1 MATLPTYENAGVQY
15 ADLPRVNTA
24 PQQVAAQG
32 FNTLGQQLDRMTAFF
47 QNQAVSDAQAEGL
60 KYAVQNPLTKA
71 QIDTALTTPE
81 GVNVKGG
88 GKIFQQTYQKA
99 QAVMLS
105 SELQLETQKAFS
117 NIAAA
122 IDAGAPV
129 DLNNLQTVMKDRIDG
144 YSNTV
149 MALDPEQSIRF
160 RSAVTSAG
168 NALYVKAAERAVKV
182 QQAEY
187 DARLEEGVV
196 AARPLIEAIVAKSGT
211 IDPSTGKEIDVN
223 KLLEIQKQPFYEAIK
238 ITGNNK
244 HIAEINK
251 AISEAK
257 ISAVVSKL
265 KDRTLYD
272 SPVKALDALQTSNVG
287 QLTSLYKGL
296 TESDK
301 ATIEDKVLK
310 NFANVESARKI
321 QKASDDDNNQRLSV
335 ELRDQ
340 FYTGKI
346 SSSTLIS
353 GLKAINQ
360 LKPDEIKS
368 LRTEQRDAQP
378 EVFGRYQSMV
388 AKNMLGETEL
398 DNLATAGTISWKQ
411 RNELAKDARNSNSD
425 VARATSLINAELGVP
440 DPMTPGF
447 RNERKRAAEVKATLL
462 KEQEN
467 ALQEGKP
474 FNPMARAQELTK
486 QRLTQ
491 EDVKTEKQ
499 ARDDLT
505 RLLGEQNLVYS
516 ETYTD
521 ESLKRA
527 GISDASKRKTIMRKI
542 ITLRGQE

>member
-24 PQQVAAQG
+24 PQQVALQG
-32 FNTLGQQLDRMTAFF
+32 LNTLGQNLDRMTAFF
-47 QNQAVSDAQAEGL
+47 QNQAVTDAEREAQ

-81 GVNVKGG
+81 GVTVKGAG
-88 GKIFQQTYQKA
+88 RIFQQTYQKT

-105 SELQLETQKAFS
+105 SELQLEGQKTFAS
-117 NIAAA
+117 MAAA
-122 IDAGAPV
+122 IEAGATFDMRSV
-129 DLNNLQTVMKDRIDG
+129 QTNMKDMIDG
-144 YSNTV
+144 YSSSV
-149 MALDPEQSIRF
+149 MALDPEQSIRL
-160 RSAVTSAG
+160 RSALTSAG
-168 NALYVKAAERAVKV
+168 NALYVKAAERTVKV
-182 QQAEY
+182 QQAQY
-187 DARLEEGVV
+187 DARLEEAVV

-211 IDPSTGKEIDVN
+211 IDPSTGTEIDVN

-251 AISEAK
+251 AITEAK
-257 ISAVVSKL
+257 ISAVVSRL
-265 KDRTLYD
+265 KDKTLYD
-272 SPVKALDALQTSNVG
+272 SPVKALDALDKGDVG

-296 TESDK
+296 TGNDK
-301 ATIEDKVLK
+301 STIQDKVLK
-310 NFANVESARKI
+310 DFANIESARKI
-321 QKASDDDNNQRLSV
+321 EKSKEDDNNQRLSI

-340 FYTGKI
+340 FYSGKI

-378 EVFGRYQSMV
+378 EVFGRLQSAV

-398 DNLATAGTISWKQ
+398 DNLAQAGTISWKQ

-425 VARATSLINAELGVP
+425 MARATTLINAELGVP

-462 KEQEN
+462 KEQEI

-474 FNPMARAQELTK
+474 YNPMARAQELTK

-491 EDVKTEKQ
+491 DDVKMEEQ
-499 ARDDLT
+499 ARSDLR
-505 RLLGEQNLVYS
+505 RLLEAEGMAYNES
-516 ETYTD
+516 YTD

-542 ITLRGQE
+542 NTLKGP

>member
-1 MATLPTYENAGVQY
+1 MATLPTYEYAGAQY
-15 ADLPRVNTA
+15 ANLPSVSTA

-32 FNTLGQQLDRMTAFF
+32 MSMLGQQLDRMTAYF

-60 KYAVQNPLTKA
+60 KYAVQNPLTKD

-251 AISEAK
+251 AITEAK
-257 ISAVVSKL
+257 ISAVVSRL
-265 KDRTLYD
+265 KDKAVYD
-272 SPVKALDALQTSNVG
+272 SPTKALDALDKGNVG

-296 TESDK
+296 TEADK
-301 ATIEDKVLK
+301 STIQDKVLK
-310 NFANVESARKI
+310 DFANIESARKI
-321 QKASDDDNNQRLSV
+321 QKAKDDDNNQRLSI

-340 FYTGKI
+340 FYSGKI

-353 GLKAINQ
+353 GLKAIDQ

-378 EVFGRYQSMV
+378 EVFGRLQSAV
-388 AKNMLGETEL
+388 AKNLLGESEL
-398 DNLATAGTISWKQ
+398 DNLAKAGTISWKQ

-462 KEQEN
+462 KEQEI

-491 EDVKTEKQ
+491 EDVKMEEQ
-499 ARDDLT
+499 ARSDLK
-505 RLLGEQNLVYS
+505 RLLEAEGMAYNES
-516 ETYTD
+516 YTD

-542 ITLRGQE
+542 NTLKGPQ

>member
-1 MATLPTYENAGVQY
+1 
-15 ADLPRVNTA
+15 
-24 PQQVAAQG
+24 
-32 FNTLGQQLDRMTAFF
+32 MTAFF
-47 QNQAVSDAQAEGL
+47 QNQAVSDAQIEAQ

-71 QIDTALTTPE
+71 QIDTALATPE
-81 GVNVKGG
+81 GVTVKGG
-88 GKIFQQTYQKA
+88 GKIFQQTYQKT

-223 KLLEIQKQPFYEAIK
+223 KLLEIQKQPFYEAIR

-244 HIAEINK
+244 HISEINK

-257 ISAVVSKL
+257 ISAVVSRL
-265 KDRTLYD
+265 KDKTLYD

-321 QKASDDDNNQRLSV
+321 EKAKEDDNNQRLSI

-340 FYTGKI
+340 FYLGKI
-346 SSSTLIS
+346 SASTLIS
-353 GLKAINQ
+353 GLKAIDQ

-388 AKNMLGETEL
+388 AKNLLGESEL
-398 DNLATAGTISWKQ
+398 DNLAKAGTISWKQ

-440 DPMTPGF
+440 DPLTPGF

-462 KEQEN
+462 KEQEI

-474 FNPMARAQELTK
+474 FNPMSRAQELTK

-491 EDVKTEKQ
+491 EDVKMEEQ
-499 ARDDLT
+499 ARSDLK
-505 RLLGEQNLVYS
+505 RLLEAEGMAYNES
-516 ETYTD
+516 YTD

-542 ITLRGQE
+542 NTLKGPQ

>member
-1 MATLPTYENAGVQY
+1 MATLPTYEYAGAQY

-32 FNTLGQQLDRMTAFF
+32 FNTLSQQLDRMTAFF
-47 QNQAVSDAQAEGL
+47 QNQAVSDAQIEAQ

-71 QIDTALTTPE
+71 QIDTALATPE
-81 GVNVKGG
+81 GVTVKGG
-88 GKIFQQTYQKA
+88 GKIFQQTYQKT

-353 GLKAINQ
+353 GLKAIDQ

-388 AKNMLGETEL
+388 AKNLLGESEL
-398 DNLATAGTISWKQ
+398 DNLAKAGTISWKQ

-440 DPMTPGF
+440 DPLTPGF
-447 RNERKRAAEVKATLL
+447 RNERKRAAEVKAILL

-491 EDVKTEKQ
+491 EDVKMEEQ
-499 ARDDLT
+499 ARSDLK
-505 RLLGEQNLVYS
+505 RLLEAEGMAYNES
-516 ETYTD
+516 YTD

-542 ITLRGQE
+542 NTLKGPQ

>member
-1 MATLPTYENAGVQY
+1 MATLPTYEYAGAQY

-32 FNTLGQQLDRMTAFF
+32 FATLSQQLDRMTAFF
-47 QNQAVSDAQAEGL
+47 QNQAVSDAQIEAQ

-71 QIDTALTTPE
+71 QIDTALATPE
-81 GVNVKGG
+81 GVTVKGG
-88 GKIFQQTYQKA
+88 GKIFQQTYQKT

-182 QQAEY
+182 EQAKY
-187 DARLEEGVV
+187 DARLEEAVV

-223 KLLEIQKQPFYEAIK
+223 KLLEIQKQPFYDAIDVL
-238 ITGNNK
+238 GNNK
-244 HIAEINK
+244 HITEINK
-251 AISEAK
+251 AIAEAK

-265 KDRTLYD
+265 KDKTLYD

-296 TESDK
+296 TGSEQ

-346 SSSTLIS
+346 NSSTLIS

-378 EVFGRYQSMV
+378 EIFGRYQSMV

-398 DNLATAGTISWKQ
+398 DNLATTGIISWKQ

-440 DPMTPGF
+440 DPLTPGF
-447 RNERKRAAEVKATLL
+447 RNERKRAAEVKAILL

-491 EDVKTEKQ
+491 EDVKMEEQ
-499 ARDDLT
+499 ARSDLK
-505 RLLGEQNLVYS
+505 RLLEAEGMAYNES
-516 ETYTD
+516 YTD

-542 ITLRGQE
+542 NTLKGPQ

>member
-1 MATLPTYENAGVQY
+1 MATLPTYEYAGAQY

-32 FNTLGQQLDRMTAFF
+32 FNTLSQQLDRMTAFF
-47 QNQAVSDAQAEGL
+47 QNQAVSDAEREAQ

-71 QIDTALTTPE
+71 QIDTALATPE
-81 GVNVKGG
+81 GVTVKGAG
-88 GKIFQQTYQKA
+88 RIFQQTYQKT

-105 SELQLETQKAFS
+105 SELQLEGQKTFAS
-117 NIAAA
+117 MAAA
-122 IDAGAPV
+122 IEAGATFDMRSV
-129 DLNNLQTVMKDRIDG
+129 QTNMKDMIDG
-144 YSNTV
+144 YSSSV
-149 MALDPEQSIRF
+149 MALDPEQSIRL
-160 RSAVTSAG
+160 RSALTSAG
-168 NALYVKAAERAVKV
+168 NALYVKAAERTVKV
-182 QQAEY
+182 QQAQY
-187 DARLEEGVV
+187 DARLEEAVV

-211 IDPSTGKEIDVN
+211 IDPSTGTEIDVN

-251 AISEAK
+251 AITEAK
-257 ISAVVSKL
+257 ISAVVSRL
-265 KDRTLYD
+265 KDKTLYD
-272 SPVKALDALQTSNVG
+272 SPVKALNALDKGDVG

-296 TESDK
+296 TGNDK
-301 ATIEDKVLK
+301 STIQDKVLK
-310 NFANVESARKI
+310 DFANIESARKI
-321 QKASDDDNNQRLSV
+321 EKSKEDDNNQRLSI

-340 FYTGKI
+340 FYSGKI

-378 EVFGRYQSMV
+378 EVFGRLQSAV

-398 DNLATAGTISWKQ
+398 DNLAQAGTISWKQ

-425 VARATSLINAELGVP
+425 MARATTLINAELGVP

-462 KEQEN
+462 KEQEI
-467 ALQEGKP
+467 ALQKGESY
-474 FNPMARAQELTK
+474 NPMARAQELTK

-491 EDVKTEKQ
+491 DDVKMEEQ
-499 ARDDLT
+499 ARSDLR
-505 RLLGEQNLVYS
+505 RLLEAEGMAYNES
-516 ETYTD
+516 YTD

-542 ITLRGQE
+542 NTLKGP

>member
-1 MATLPTYENAGVQY
+1 MATLPTYEYAGAQY
-15 ADLPRVNTA
+15 ANLPSVSTA

-32 FNTLGQQLDRMTAFF
+32 MSMLGQQLDRMTAFF
-47 QNQAVSDAQAEGL
+47 QNQAVSDAQAEAL

-81 GVNVKGG
+81 GLNVKGG

-257 ISAVVSKL
+257 ISAVVSSL
-265 KDRTLYD
+265 KDKTIYD
-272 SPVKALDALQTSNVG
+272 SPTKALDALDKGNIG

-296 TESDK
+296 TEADK
-301 ATIEDKVLK
+301 STIQDKVLK
-310 NFANVESARKI
+310 DFANIESARKI
-321 QKASDDDNNQRLSV
+321 QKAKDDDTNQRLSI

-340 FYTGKI
+340 FYLGKI
-346 SSSTLIS
+346 SASTLIS
-353 GLKAINQ
+353 GLKAIDQ

-388 AKNMLGETEL
+388 AKNLLGESEL
-398 DNLATAGTISWKQ
+398 DNLAKAGTISWKQ

-440 DPMTPGF
+440 DPLTPGF
-447 RNERKRAAEVKATLL
+447 RNERKRAAEVKAILL

-474 FNPMARAQELTK
+474 FNPMARAQELAK

-491 EDVKTEKQ
+491 EDVKNEKQ

-516 ETYTD
+516 ESYTD

-542 ITLRGQE
+542 NTLKGPQ

>member
-1 MATLPTYENAGVQY
+1 MATLPTYEYAGAQY
-15 ADLPRVNTA
+15 ANLPSVSTA

-32 FNTLGQQLDRMTAFF
+32 MSMLGQQLDRMTAYF
-47 QNQAVSDAQAEGL
+47 QNQAVTDAQAEAL
-60 KYAVQNPLTKA
+60 KYAVQNPLTKD
-71 QIDTALTTPE
+71 QIDTALRTPE
-81 GVNVKGG
+81 GVTVKGG

-99 QAVMLS
+99 QALMLS

-144 YSNTV
+144 YSSTV

-168 NALYVKAAERAVKV
+168 NALYAKAAERAVKV
-182 QQAEY
+182 QQAKY
-187 DARLEEGVV
+187 DARLEEAVV

-223 KLLEIQKQPFYEAIK
+223 KLLEIQKQPFYDAIDVL
-238 ITGNNK
+238 GNNK
-244 HIAEINK
+244 HITEINK
-251 AISEAK
+251 AIAEAK

-265 KDRTLYD
+265 KDKTIYD

-296 TESDK
+296 TESEK
-301 ATIEDKVLK
+301 ATIEEKVLK

-368 LRTEQRDAQP
+368 LRTEQRDAPP
-378 EVFGRYQSMV
+378 EIFGRYQSMV
-388 AKNMLGETEL
+388 AKNMLGEAEL

-440 DPMTPGF
+440 DPLTPGF

-462 KEQEN
+462 KEQEI

-491 EDVKTEKQ
+491 EDVKEEEQ
-499 ARDDLT
+499 ARSDLK
-505 RLLGEQNLVYS
+505 RLLEAEGMAYNES
-516 ETYTD
+516 YTD

-542 ITLRGQE
+542 NTLKGPQ

>member
-1 MATLPTYENAGVQY
+1 MATLPTYEYAGAQY

-32 FNTLGQQLDRMTAFF
+32 FNVLSQQLDRMTAFF
-47 QNQAVSDAQAEGL
+47 QNQAVTDAQAEGL
-60 KYAVQNPLTKA
+60 KYAVQNPLTKD
-71 QIDTALTTPE
+71 QIDTALRTPE
-81 GVNVKGG
+81 GVTVKGG

-105 SELQLETQKAFS
+105 SELQLEGQKTFAS
-117 NIAAA
+117 MAAA
-122 IDAGAPV
+122 IEAGAQF
-129 DLNNLQTVMKDRIDG
+129 DMRTIQANMKDMIDG
-144 YSNTV
+144 YSSSV
-149 MALDPEQSIRF
+149 MALDPEQSIRL
-160 RSAVTSAG
+160 RSALTSAG
-168 NALYVKAAERAVKV
+168 NALYVKAAERTVKV
-182 QQAEY
+182 QQAQY
-187 DARLEEGVV
+187 DARLEEAVV

-244 HIAEINK
+244 HITEINK

-257 ISAVVSKL
+257 ISAVVSSL
-265 KDRTLYD
+265 KDKTLYD
-272 SPVKALDALQTSNVG
+272 SPVKALDALDKGNIG

-296 TESDK
+296 TEADK
-301 ATIEDKVLK
+301 STIQDKVLK
-310 NFANVESARKI
+310 DFANIESARKL
-321 QKASDDDNNQRLSV
+321 QKAKDDDNNQRLAID
-335 ELRDQ
+335 LRDQ
-340 FYTGKI
+340 FYQGKI

-353 GLKAINQ
+353 GLKALDQ
-360 LKPDEIKS
+360 LKADEIKS
-368 LRTEQRDAQP
+368 LRTEQRDAKP
-378 EVFGRYQSMV
+378 EVFGRYESMV
-388 AKNMLGETEL
+388 AKNMLGESDLDEL
-398 DNLATAGTISWKQ
+398 AKAGTISWKQ
-411 RNELAKDARNSNSD
+411 RNQLAKDARNSNSD
-425 VARATSLINAELGVP
+425 IARATSLINAELGVP

-462 KEQEN
+462 KEQEI

-474 FNPMARAQELTK
+474 FNPMSRAQELTK

-491 EDVKTEKQ
+491 EDVQNEKQ
-499 ARDDLT
+499 ARADLK
-505 RLLGEQNLVYS
+505 RLLNEEGISYNES
-516 ETYTD
+516 YTD

>member
-1 MATLPTYENAGVQY
+1 
-15 ADLPRVNTA
+15 
-24 PQQVAAQG
+24 
-32 FNTLGQQLDRMTAFF
+32 MTAFF
-47 QNQAVSDAQAEGL
+47 QNQAVTDAEREAQ

-81 GVNVKGG
+81 GVTVKGAG
-88 GKIFQQTYQKA
+88 RIFQQTYQKT

-105 SELQLETQKAFS
+105 SELQLEGQKTFAS
-117 NIAAA
+117 MAAA
-122 IDAGAPV
+122 IEAGATFDMRSV
-129 DLNNLQTVMKDRIDG
+129 QTNMKDMIDG
-144 YSNTV
+144 YSSSV
-149 MALDPEQSIRF
+149 MALDPEQSIRL
-160 RSAVTSAG
+160 RSALTSAG
-168 NALYVKAAERAVKV
+168 NALYVKAAERTVKV
-182 QQAEY
+182 QQAQY
-187 DARLEEGVV
+187 DARLEEAVV

-211 IDPSTGKEIDVN
+211 IDPSTGTEIDVN

-251 AISEAK
+251 AITEAK
-257 ISAVVSKL
+257 ISAVVSRL
-265 KDRTLYD
+265 KDKTLYD
-272 SPVKALDALQTSNVG
+272 SPVKALNALDKGDVG

-296 TESDK
+296 TGNDK
-301 ATIEDKVLK
+301 STIQDKVLK
-310 NFANVESARKI
+310 DFANIESARKI
-321 QKASDDDNNQRLSV
+321 EKSKEDDNNQRLSI

-340 FYTGKI
+340 FYSGKI

-378 EVFGRYQSMV
+378 EVFGRLQSAV

-398 DNLATAGTISWKQ
+398 DNLAQAGTISWKQ

-425 VARATSLINAELGVP
+425 MARATTLINAELGVP

-462 KEQEN
+462 KEQEI
-467 ALQEGKP
+467 ALQKGESY
-474 FNPMARAQELTK
+474 NPMARAQELTK

-491 EDVKTEKQ
+491 DDVKMEEQ
-499 ARDDLT
+499 ARSDLR
-505 RLLGEQNLVYS
+505 RLLEAEGMAYNES
-516 ETYTD
+516 YTD

-542 ITLRGQE
+542 NTLKGP

>member
-1 MATLPTYENAGVQY
+1 MATLPTYEYAGAQY

-32 FNTLGQQLDRMTAFF
+32 FATLGQNLDRMTAFF

-223 KLLEIQKQPFYEAIK
+223 KLLEIQKQPFYEAIR

-244 HIAEINK
+244 HISEINK

-287 QLTSLYKGL
+287 QLTNLYKGL
-296 TESDK
+296 TGSEQ

-346 SSSTLIS
+346 NSSTLIS

-378 EVFGRYQSMV
+378 EIFGRYQSMV

-398 DNLATAGTISWKQ
+398 DNLATTGIISWKQ

-440 DPMTPGF
+440 DPLTPGF

-462 KEQEN
+462 KEQEI

-474 FNPMARAQELTK
+474 FNPMSRAQELTK

-505 RLLGEQNLVYS
+505 RLLTELNLVYNES
-516 ETYTD
+516 YTD

-527 GISDASKRKTIMRKI
+527 GVSDASKRKTIMRKI

>member
-1 MATLPTYENAGVQY
+1 MATLPTYEYAGAQY

-32 FNTLGQQLDRMTAFF
+32 FNVLSQQLDRMTAFF
-47 QNQAVSDAQAEGL
+47 QNQAVTDAQAEGL
-60 KYAVQNPLTKA
+60 KYAVQNPLTKD
-71 QIDTALTTPE
+71 QIDTALRTPE
-81 GVNVKGG
+81 GVTVKGG

-105 SELQLETQKAFS
+105 SELQLEGQKTFAS
-117 NIAAA
+117 MAAA
-122 IDAGAPV
+122 IEAGAQF
-129 DLNNLQTVMKDRIDG
+129 DMRTIQANMKDMIDG
-144 YSNTV
+144 YSSSV
-149 MALDPEQSIRF
+149 MALDPEQSIRL
-160 RSAVTSAG
+160 RSALTSAG
-168 NALYVKAAERAVKV
+168 NALYVKAAERTVKV
-182 QQAEY
+182 QQAQY
-187 DARLEEGVV
+187 DARLEEAVV

-211 IDPSTGKEIDVN
+211 IDPSTGTEVDVN

-257 ISAVVSKL
+257 ISAVVSRL
-265 KDRTLYD
+265 KDKTIYD
-272 SPVKALDALQTSNVG
+272 SPTKALDALDKGDVG

-296 TESDK
+296 TEADK
-301 ATIEDKVLK
+301 STIQDKVLK
-310 NFANVESARKI
+310 DFANIESARKL
-321 QKASDDDNNQRLSV
+321 QKAKDDDNNQRLAI

-340 FYTGKI
+340 FYQGKI

-353 GLKAINQ
+353 GLKALDQ
-360 LKPDEIKS
+360 LKADEIKS
-368 LRTEQRDAQP
+368 LRTEQRDAKP
-378 EVFGRYQSMV
+378 EVFGRYESMV
-388 AKNMLGETEL
+388 AKNMLGESDLDEL
-398 DNLATAGTISWKQ
+398 AKAGTISWKQ
-411 RNELAKDARNSNSD
+411 RNQLAKDARNSNSD
-425 VARATSLINAELGVP
+425 IARATSLINAELGVP

-462 KEQEN
+462 KEQEI

-491 EDVKTEKQ
+491 EDVQNEKQ
-499 ARDDLT
+499 ARADLK
-505 RLLGEQNLVYS
+505 RLLNEEGISYNES
-516 ETYTD
+516 YTD

>member
-1 MATLPTYENAGVQY
+1 MATLPTYENTGVQY

-24 PQQVAAQG
+24 PQQVALQG
-32 FNTLGQQLDRMTAFF
+32 LNTLGQNLDRMTAFF
-47 QNQAVSDAQAEGL
+47 QNQAVTDAEREAQ

-81 GVNVKGG
+81 GVTVKGAG
-88 GKIFQQTYQKA
+88 RIFQQTYQKT

-105 SELQLETQKAFS
+105 SELQLEGQKTFAS
-117 NIAAA
+117 MAAA
-122 IDAGAPV
+122 IEAGATFDMRSV
-129 DLNNLQTVMKDRIDG
+129 QTNMKDMIDG
-144 YSNTV
+144 YSSSV
-149 MALDPEQSIRF
+149 MALDPEQSIRL
-160 RSAVTSAG
+160 RSALTSAG
-168 NALYVKAAERAVKV
+168 NALYVKAAERTVKV
-182 QQAEY
+182 QQAQY
-187 DARLEEGVV
+187 DARLEEAVV

-211 IDPSTGKEIDVN
+211 IDPSTGTEIDVN

-251 AISEAK
+251 AITEAK
-257 ISAVVSKL
+257 ISAVVSRL
-265 KDRTLYD
+265 KDKTLYD
-272 SPVKALDALQTSNVG
+272 SPVKALDALDKGDVG

-296 TESDK
+296 TGNDK
-301 ATIEDKVLK
+301 STIQDKVLK
-310 NFANVESARKI
+310 DFANIESARKI
-321 QKASDDDNNQRLSV
+321 EKSKEDDNNQRLSI

-340 FYTGKI
+340 FYSGKI

-378 EVFGRYQSMV
+378 EVFGRLQSAV
-388 AKNMLGETEL
+388 ARNMLGETEL
-398 DNLATAGTISWKQ
+398 DNLAQAGTISWKQ

-425 VARATSLINAELGVP
+425 MARATTLINAELGVP

-462 KEQEN
+462 KEQEI

-474 FNPMARAQELTK
+474 YNPMARAQELTK

-491 EDVKTEKQ
+491 DDVKMEEQ
-499 ARDDLT
+499 ARSDLR
-505 RLLGEQNLVYS
+505 RLLEAEGMAYNES
-516 ETYTD
+516 YTD

-542 ITLRGQE
+542 NTLKGP

>member
-1 MATLPTYENAGVQY
+1 MATLPTYEYAGAQY
-15 ADLPRVNTA
+15 ANLPSVSTA

-32 FNTLGQQLDRMTAFF
+32 MSMLGQQLDRMTAFF
-47 QNQAVSDAQAEGL
+47 QSQAVSDAQAEGL

-223 KLLEIQKQPFYEAIK
+223 KLLEIQKQPFYEAIR

-244 HIAEINK
+244 HISEINK

-257 ISAVVSKL
+257 ISAVVSRL

-287 QLTSLYKGL
+287 QLTNLYKGL
-296 TESDK
+296 TGSEQ

-321 QKASDDDNNQRLSV
+321 QKASDDDNNQRLSI

-340 FYTGKI
+340 FYSGKI

-378 EVFGRYQSMV
+378 EVFGRYESMV
-388 AKNMLGETEL
+388 AKNMLGEAQL
-398 DNLATAGTISWKQ
+398 DDLANAGTISWKQ
-411 RNELAKDARNSNSD
+411 RNQLAKDARNSNSD
-425 VARATSLINAELGVP
+425 MARATSLINAELGVP

-447 RNERKRAAEVKATLL
+447 RNERKRAADVKATLL
-462 KEQEN
+462 KEQEI

-474 FNPMARAQELTK
+474 FNPMARAKELTT
-486 QRLTQ
+486 QRLTD
-491 EDVKTEKQ
+491 EDVKMEKQ
-499 ARDDLT
+499 ARADLT
-505 RLLGEQNLVYS
+505 RLLAEKNLVYN
-516 ETYTD
+516 EDYTD

-527 GISDASKRKTIMRKI
+527 GISNSDDRKKIMRKI
-542 ITLRGQE
+542 ITLKGPQ

>member
-1 MATLPTYENAGVQY
+1 MATLPTYEYAGAQY
-15 ADLPRVNTA
+15 ANLPSVSTA

-32 FNTLGQQLDRMTAFF
+32 MSMLGQQLDRMTAYF
-47 QNQAVSDAQAEGL
+47 QNQAVTEAQAEAL
-60 KYAVQNPLTKA
+60 KYAVQNPLTKD
-71 QIDTALTTPE
+71 QIDTALRTPE
-81 GVNVKGG
+81 GVTVKGG

-99 QAVMLS
+99 QALMLS

-144 YSNTV
+144 YSSTV

-168 NALYVKAAERAVKV
+168 NALYAKAAERAVKV
-182 QQAEY
+182 QQAKY
-187 DARLEEGVV
+187 DARLEEAVV

-223 KLLEIQKQPFYEAIK
+223 KLLEIQKQPFYDAIDVL
-238 ITGNNK
+238 GNNK
-244 HIAEINK
+244 HITEINK
-251 AISEAK
+251 AIAEAK

-265 KDRTLYD
+265 KDKTIYD

-296 TESDK
+296 TESEK
-301 ATIEDKVLK
+301 ATIEEKVLK

-368 LRTEQRDAQP
+368 LRTEQRDAPP
-378 EVFGRYQSMV
+378 EIFGRYQSMV
-388 AKNMLGETEL
+388 AKNMLGEAEL

-440 DPMTPGF
+440 DPLTPGF

-462 KEQEN
+462 KEQEI

-491 EDVKTEKQ
+491 EDVKMEEQ
-499 ARDDLT
+499 ARSDLK
-505 RLLGEQNLVYS
+505 RLLEAEGMAYNES
-516 ETYTD
+516 YTD

-542 ITLRGQE
+542 NTLKGPQ

>member
-1 MATLPTYENAGVQY
+1 MATLPTYEYAGAQY

-32 FNTLGQQLDRMTAFF
+32 FNVLSQQLDRMTAFF
-47 QNQAVSDAQAEGL
+47 QNQAVTDAQAEGL
-60 KYAVQNPLTKA
+60 KYAVQNPLTKD
-71 QIDTALTTPE
+71 QIDTALRTPE
-81 GVNVKGG
+81 GVTVKGG

-105 SELQLETQKAFS
+105 SELQLEGQKTFAS
-117 NIAAA
+117 MAAA
-122 IDAGAPV
+122 IEAGAQF
-129 DLNNLQTVMKDRIDG
+129 DMRTIQANMKDMIDG
-144 YSNTV
+144 YSSSV
-149 MALDPEQSIRF
+149 MALDPEQSIRL
-160 RSAVTSAG
+160 RSALTSAG
-168 NALYVKAAERAVKV
+168 NALYVKAAERTVKV
-182 QQAEY
+182 QQAQY
-187 DARLEEGVV
+187 DARLEEAVV

-211 IDPSTGKEIDVN
+211 IDPSTGTEVDVN

-257 ISAVVSKL
+257 ISAVVSRL
-265 KDRTLYD
+265 KDKTIYD
-272 SPVKALDALQTSNVG
+272 SPTKALDALDKGDVG

-296 TESDK
+296 TEADK
-301 ATIEDKVLK
+301 STIQDKVLK
-310 NFANVESARKI
+310 DFANIESARKL
-321 QKASDDDNNQRLSV
+321 QKAKDDDNNQRLAID
-335 ELRDQ
+335 LRDQ
-340 FYTGKI
+340 FYQGKI

-353 GLKAINQ
+353 GLKALDQ
-360 LKPDEIKS
+360 LKADEIKS
-368 LRTEQRDAQP
+368 LRTEQRDAKP
-378 EVFGRYQSMV
+378 EVFGRYESMV
-388 AKNMLGETEL
+388 AKNMLGESDLDEL
-398 DNLATAGTISWKQ
+398 AKAGTISWKQ
-411 RNELAKDARNSNSD
+411 RNQLAKDARNSNSD

-462 KEQEN
+462 KEQEI

-491 EDVKTEKQ
+491 EDVQNEKQ
-499 ARDDLT
+499 ARADLK
-505 RLLGEQNLVYS
+505 RLLNEEGISYNES
-516 ETYTD
+516 YTD

>member
-24 PQQVAAQG
+24 PQQVALQG
-32 FNTLGQQLDRMTAFF
+32 LNTLGQNLDRMTAFF
-47 QNQAVSDAQAEGL
+47 QNQAVTDAEREAQ

-81 GVNVKGG
+81 GVTVKGAG
-88 GKIFQQTYQKA
+88 RIFQQTYQKT

-105 SELQLETQKAFS
+105 SELQLEGQKTFAS
-117 NIAAA
+117 MAAA
-122 IDAGAPV
+122 IEAGATFDMRSV
-129 DLNNLQTVMKDRIDG
+129 QTNMKDMIDG
-144 YSNTV
+144 YSSSV
-149 MALDPEQSIRF
+149 MALDPEQSIRL
-160 RSAVTSAG
+160 RSALTSAG
-168 NALYVKAAERAVKV
+168 NALYVKAAERTVKV
-182 QQAEY
+182 QQAQY
-187 DARLEEGVV
+187 DARLEEAVV

-211 IDPSTGKEIDVN
+211 IDPSTGTEIDVN

-251 AISEAK
+251 AITEAK
-257 ISAVVSKL
+257 ISAVVSRL
-265 KDRTLYD
+265 KDKTLYD
-272 SPVKALDALQTSNVG
+272 SPVKALNALDKGDVG

-296 TESDK
+296 TGNDK
-301 ATIEDKVLK
+301 STIQDKVLK
-310 NFANVESARKI
+310 DFANIESARKI
-321 QKASDDDNNQRLSV
+321 EKSKEDDNNQRLSI

-340 FYTGKI
+340 FYSGKI

-378 EVFGRYQSMV
+378 EVFGRLQSAV

-398 DNLATAGTISWKQ
+398 DNLAQAGTISWKQ

-425 VARATSLINAELGVP
+425 MARATTLINAELGVP

-462 KEQEN
+462 KEQEI
-467 ALQEGKP
+467 ALQKGESY
-474 FNPMARAQELTK
+474 NPMARAQELTK

-491 EDVKTEKQ
+491 DDVKMEEQ
-499 ARDDLT
+499 ARSDLR
-505 RLLGEQNLVYS
+505 RLLEAEGMAYNES
-516 ETYTD
+516 YTD

-542 ITLRGQE
+542 NTLKGP